1 MAYIAPTVNHSATNN
16 GTYTTLTGVQS
27 VNINRGRQRFQDPF
41 PQSSCTVELIPANSY
56 ALPLAI
62 GQFID
67 VRDINDASSPCYFT
81 GQITDVNRTY
91 DIPYNSGTGSAPG
104 DRITITATGGTGA
117 LGSAQLNNYS
127 IPEQAVSVSLDD
139 IVSNEDVLLVYEETS
154 VFNSAQTLNGAVLNA
169 VNTLLQT
176 AQLLIDDADTL
187 RSGTRRS
194 VYIYPNTANS
204 ALAMSYSDTGATRYK
219 TLQYE
224 SSAQSTFN
232 WVEVEATGVY
242 TSVTA
247 LGSPPFNALK
257 YTTFNRNLADTSSLS
272 NYLYALLSGQLTPVP
287 FTLSTDTATDANCMN
302 VARMID
308 FYSRF
313 FSAIGQVAQITFRG
327 TTVSAQVQGLSANFY
342 PDRGSVQ
349 LFFSPSLG
357 VPFTLDS
364 ASFGVLNTNR
374 LGYP

>member
-1 MAYIAPTVNHSATNN
+1 MTYTAPTVNYSATNN

-41 PQSSCTVELIPANSY
+41 PQTTCTVELIPANSY

-67 VRDINDASSPCYFT
+67 VRDTNSGTSPCYFA
-81 GQITDVNRTY
+81 GQITDVTRTY
-91 DIPYNSGTGSAPG
+91 DIPFNAGTGSAPG
-104 DRITITATGGTGA
+104 DRITITASGGTGA
-117 LGSAQLNNYS
+117 VGSALLSNYS
-127 IPEQAVSVSLDD
+127 LPSQAVSVSLDNV
-139 IVSNEDVLLVYEETS
+139 ISNANITYLYEETF
-154 VFNSAQTLNGAVLNA
+154 VRNSAQTLDGSMLDA

-176 AQLLIDDADTL
+176 AQMLIDDLDTQ
-187 RSGTRRS
+187 RSGTKRGLFTYVNRAS
-194 VYIYPNTANS
+194 SSLGFA
-204 ALAMSYSDTGATRYK
+204 YSDTGSTRYK
-219 TLQYE
+219 NLQFE

-232 WVEVEATGVY
+232 WVEVDATGVG

-247 LGSPPFNALK
+247 KGSAPYNALK
-257 YTTFNRNLADTSSLS
+257 YNTFNVSAADASSLS
-272 NYLYALLSGQLTPVP
+272 NYLYELLSGQLAPVP
-287 FTLSTDTATDANCMN
+287 FVLGTDTATASTCMN
-302 VARMID
+302 VVRMA
-308 FYSRF
+308 YGSSLN
-313 FSAIGQVAQITFRG
+313 SAIGEVAEITFRG
-327 TTVSAQVQGLSANFY
+327 ATVSAQVQGLSASFY

-364 ASFGVLNTNR
+364 STNGVLDTNR